1 MKYFFIRYKIYIM
14 NKEELKRILIKRLV
28 ESIDI
33 YVLTDDTESKI
44 YDAIFEIVD
53 DLIQETNILN
63 KISCGIF

>member
-1 MKYFFIRYKIYIM
+1 M